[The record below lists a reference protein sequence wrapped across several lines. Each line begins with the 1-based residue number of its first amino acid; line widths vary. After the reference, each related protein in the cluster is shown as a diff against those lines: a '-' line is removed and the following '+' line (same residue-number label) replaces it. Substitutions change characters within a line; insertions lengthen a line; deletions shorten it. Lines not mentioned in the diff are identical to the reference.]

1 VSFPWWRRERFEQL
15 VEAFVALGQP
25 ALGACGGVEFPR
37 LEGGEGRSSGDQGGA
52 AGVFE
57 VTSSSTSVSG
67 AAS

>member
-1 VSFPWWRRERFEQL
+1 LSFLWWCREGGEQL

-25 ALGACGGVEFPR
+25 ALGTTGGVQFPR
-37 LEGGEGRSSGDQGGA
+37 LEGRENRPTDDQ
-52 AGVFE
+52 VVPPLPVK